1 MDSALYV
8 VATPIGNLGDITE
21 RALEVLRSVDLIA
34 AEDTRHSA
42 VLLRHFA
49 IETPLT
55 AYHDHSSDRELERIG
70 RIVAEGGSVAL
81 ISDAGTPMISDPGY
95 RLTRYAHQH
104 SLPVVPIPGAS
115 AAIAALSASGLPTD
129 RFTFEGFLPAKSVA
143 RRKRLEA
150 LADADA
156 TMVFYEAPHRVLDTL
171 DDMVAVFG
179 EDREALLAREL
190 TKRFETVRQAP
201 LAQLCAFVRGDD
213 NQRRGEVV
221 LLVAGRPRGE
231 ASLDAAAER
240 LLRDLA
246 AELPPKRA
254 AAIVAQYTGL
264 KKNALYRLLIEE

>member
-1 MDSALYV
+1 MCSW
-8 VATPIGNLGDITE
+8 ATTGEAN
-21 RALEVLRSVDLIA
+21 
-34 AEDTRHSA
+34 
-42 VLLRHFA
+42 
-49 IETPLT
+49 
-55 AYHDHSSDRELERIG
+55 
-70 RIVAEGGSVAL
+70 
-81 ISDAGTPMISDPGY
+81 
-95 RLTRYAHQH
+95 
-104 SLPVVPIPGAS
+104 
-115 AAIAALSASGLPTD
+115 AIAALSASGLPTD

-143 RRKRLEA
+143 RRKRIEA

-156 TMVFYEAPHRVLDTL
+156 TMVFYEAPHRVRDTL

-240 LLRDLA
+240 LLRDHA